1 MPKTN
6 YMHFH
11 KISCIIID
19 DEENDRALFKDRI
32 ERYFSDTLEI
42 KGFAASVKD
51 GVELI
56 KKTDPDIVFLDI
68 VMPIENG
75 FKLFDYFPMYKFEV
89 IFITSFKHYAIDAI
103 KYSALDYLIKP
114 INFIQLSETLL
125 RFKRNRHANSSQ
137 KRIEAFIYNFNNGV
151 DMGMKVAFPIMDG
164 YQMEKLNDI
173 IYCEGD
179 GNYTKVHLGDGRV
192 LLVSRTL
199 KDVEELLFSQYF
211 FRIHKSFLVNMNYV
225 KSFSRMG
232 KEVQL
237 DNTVKLPVSTRKH
250 EEFLNVLTKWRKI
263 QGNLK
268 S

>member
-1 MPKTN
+1 MN
-6 YMHFH
+6 FH

-19 DEENDRALFKDRI
+19 DDENDRALFKDRI
-32 ERYFSDTLEI
+32 EKYFSDTLEI
-42 KGFAASVKD
+42 KGYAESVKE

-56 KKTDPDIVFLDI
+56 KKTDPEIVFLDI

-75 FKLFDYFPMYKFEV
+75 FKLFDYFTSYKFEV
-89 IFITSFKHYAIDAI
+89 IFVTSFKHYAIDAI
-103 KYSALDYLIKP
+103 KYSALDYLVKP
-114 INFIQLSETLL
+114 INFLHLSETLL

-151 DMGMKVAFPIMDG
+151 DMGMKVAFPILDG

-179 GNYTKVHLGDGRV
+179 GNYTKVNLADGRV

-225 KSFSRMG
+225 KSFSRTG
-232 KEVQL
+232 KDVQL
-237 DNTVKLPVSTRKH
+237 DNTIKLPVSTRKH
-250 EEFLNVLTKWRKI
+250 DEFVTVLTKWRKI
-263 QGNLK
+263 PVNLK
-268 S
+268 P